1 MTLSRI
7 FHWVAVAF
15 LFFVLLSP
23 AILFFLWMLS
33 LSLKFEIDN
42 GPIRRSSSLSALR
55 GRTTPRSS
63 RRTISSAI
71 S

>member
-23 AILFFLWMLS
+23 AILF
-33 LSLKFEIDN
+33 
-42 GPIRRSSSLSALR
+42 SSGCCR
-55 GRTTPRSS
+55 CR
-63 RRTISSAI
+63 
-71 S
+71 